1 METGP
6 ESAVSCGLCERALP
20 PDPVETE
27 DGHAFCCEGCRDIYE
42 TVGFDDNRAE
52 LLSTLEQSEQEQSGG
67 RDAGN
72 ANANESATSTF
83 LRVDGLNT
91 ATGEAFL
98 ESVANSQEGVVDAE
112 ASYVTET
119 IRIGY
124 DPNLVCPA
132 ELCDT
137 LSIVG
142 YTAYLREDE
151 TDETSVTKSTTRPS
165 RGKHERGLDDTLGF
179 RYAAGVLFGA
189 FLMLPYVSLLYPAH
203 LSALLNS
210 GIFGQFS
217 GGITFG
223 GSGGL
228 LVVRLYFVLTGV
240 VLFFTGK
247 PLLRGAYISLKMRR
261 PNTDLLVSLT
271 VVGAF
276 LYSSVAAVVGRS
288 DVYYDLAIVV
298 TAVVVAVIF
307 YESLVKRR
315 AMDLLADLT
324 LSQVGEARLYE
335 VDGTTRTVAVD
346 ELETGDHVLVQ
357 QGERIPVDGVL
368 TEGTCIVDESVI
380 TGESLPVEKRADD
393 DVIGG
398 SVVTDNAAVL
408 SVGDGARSRIDDIVT
423 TVWNIQSAEHG
434 VQRRANELAGFIV
447 PLVLL
452 VAILV
457 VVGNLVLGGTV
468 VASTLLALLVLL
480 AACPWALGLATP
492 LSVATSIREAM
503 DRGIVIFDE
512 TVFERLR
519 DVDVVVF
526 DKTGTLTTGEM
537 EVLEVDAPDEVLR
550 AATLLER
557 RASHPVANAI
567 VSAFGEES
575 SEDSSG
581 LTDGGVADNSDEQ
594 APTDV
599 SSFESHANGIQ
610 GVVDGTDVL
619 VGNLECFAERGWP
632 VSDEI
637 EERTS
642 EARGVGQLP
651 VVVGQNGRAAGL
663 IVVGDEPREGWK
675 KTLTRIGENGTD
687 IVVLTGD
694 DAAAADGFGQHP
706 YVEHVFAGVPP
717 EGKTAAID
725 GLQADSTVAMIGDG
739 TNDAP
744 ALALADLGI
753 TLGSG
758 TAVASDASDIAI
770 VDDDLSAVEET
781 FHLAS
786 AARRRVRENNAL
798 AFAFNAIAIPLAV
811 VGLLNP
817 LTAMVA
823 VIVTGGLLAGN
834 SSRTLVD

>member
-1 METGP
+1 MDTERENT
-6 ESAVSCGLCERALP
+6 VSCRLCERTLP
-20 PDPVETE
+20 PDPAETE
-27 DGHAFCCEGCRDIYE
+27 DGHAFCCDGCRNIYK
-42 TVGFDDNRAE
+42 TVGLTKDGTE
-52 LLSTLEQSEQEQSGG
+52 LLYTLEQSEQEQSRG

-72 ANANESATSTF
+72 ANVNESATSTF
-83 LRVDGLNT
+83 LQVDGLNT
-91 ATGEAFL
+91 ATGEEFL
-98 ESVANSQEGVVDAE
+98 ESIAHSREGVFEAE

-124 DPNLVCPA
+124 NPNLVDPE

-142 YTAYLREDE
+142 YTAYLREDQ
-151 TDETSVTKSTTRPS
+151 TDGTDVATSSTRRS
-165 RGKHERGLDDTLGF
+165 RGQHERGLDDTLGF

-203 LSALLNS
+203 LSAFLNS
-210 GIFGQFS
+210 GIFRQFS
-217 GGITFG
+217 GAATFDG
-223 GSGGL
+223 PGGL

-247 PLLRGAYISLKMRR
+247 PLLRGAYVSLKMRR

-276 LYSSVAAVVGRS
+276 VYSSVTAVVGRS
-288 DVYYDLAIVV
+288 DVYYDLTLVV
-298 TAVVVAVIF
+298 AAVVVAAIF

-315 AMDLLADLT
+315 AMDLLTDLT

-335 VDGTTRTVAVD
+335 VDGTTQTVPVD
-346 ELETGDHVLVQ
+346 DLEPGDRVLVQ
-357 QGERIPVDGVL
+357 QGERVPVDGVL
-368 TEGTCIVDESVI
+368 GEGTCTVDESVV
-380 TGESLPVEKRADD
+380 TGESLPVEKRAGDD
-393 DVIGG
+393 IIGG
-398 SVVTDNAAVL
+398 SVVTSDAAVIM
-408 SVGDGARSRIDDIVT
+408 VGDGARSRIDDIVT

-434 VQRRANELAGFIV
+434 VQRRANELAGLIV
-447 PLVLL
+447 PLVLFVSIL
-452 VAILV
+452 VAV
-457 VVGNLVLGGTV
+457 ANLVLGGSLV
-468 VASTLLALLVLL
+468 SSALLALLVLL

-519 DVDVVVF
+519 DVDIVVF
-526 DKTGTLTTGEM
+526 DKTGTLTTGQM
-537 EVLEVDAPDEVLR
+537 EVLEADAPDEVLR
-550 AATLLER
+550 AAALLER

-575 SEDSSG
+575 TEDPSAR
-581 LTDGGVADNSDEQ
+581 TDGGIADNSDDQ
-594 APTDV
+594 VPADV

-619 VGNLECFAERGWP
+619 VGNLECFAERGWS

-637 EERTS
+637 QVRTS
-642 EARGVGQLP
+642 EARGVGRLP
-651 VVVGQNGRAAGL
+651 VVVGRNGRAAGL
-663 IVVGDEPREGWK
+663 IVVGDEPREGWE
-675 KTLTRIGENGTD
+675 KTLTQLGESGAD

-694 DAAAADGFGQHP
+694 DAAATDAFAQHP
-706 YVEHVFAGVPP
+706 HVEHIFAGVPP
-717 EGKTAAID
+717 EGKTAAIA
-725 GLQADSTVAMIGDG
+725 GLQADSTVAMVGDG

-758 TAVASDASDIAI
+758 TAVASDAADIAI
-770 VDDDLSAVEET
+770 VDDDLSAVET
-781 FHLAS
+781 AFDLAS
-786 AARRRVRENNAL
+786 AARGRVRENNAL
-798 AFAFNAIAIPLAV
+798 ALSFNVIAIPLAV

-823 VIVTGGLLAGN
+823 VIVTGGLIAGN
-834 SSRTLVD
+834 ASRALVD